1 MFNATIIGN
10 LTANPVH
17 NETNSGNTVVNF
29 TVAVNGSN
37 ETVDYIR
44 VTTWGRLAESCTEM
58 LRKGSKVGV
67 TGTMHC
73 ELYEGEN
80 GVYLNENL
88 NAVTV
93 EFLANY
99 GKTEEKPRSNTG
111 RIKR

>member
-10 LTANPVH
+10 LTVNPVR
-17 NETNSGNTVVNF
+17 NETNSGNPVVNF
-29 TVAVNGSN
+29 TVAVNGPN

-44 VTTWGRLAESCTEM
+44 VSAWGRLADACSEM

-80 GVYLNENL
+80 GAYLNENL
-88 NAVTV
+88 NAVNV

-99 GKTEEKPRSNTG
+99 GKSEEKPRSNTG